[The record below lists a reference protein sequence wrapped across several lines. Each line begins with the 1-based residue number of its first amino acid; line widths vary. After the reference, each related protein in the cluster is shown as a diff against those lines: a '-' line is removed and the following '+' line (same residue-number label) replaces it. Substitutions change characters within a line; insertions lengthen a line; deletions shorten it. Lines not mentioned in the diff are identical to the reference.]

1 MTILFRQSREL
12 EAEIDEYLDLIL
24 QGGLLFRQG
33 VKCFLDHRLE
43 EFEQRL
49 EELRGIE
56 RRGDTLRRG
65 IESKLYLHTLIPESR
80 GDVLGLLES
89 ADEVLNVVTSTL
101 LRFSIELPTL
111 LDDLNPLFLDLADNA
126 IAAVDAM
133 VGGCRAYFRNLSAVR
148 DHIARTQGLREE
160 VNRLAE
166 TYVRAAFQR
175 DLRLSHK
182 NQLRYFVAHTEQ
194 IAEDADDVCDR
205 LAIAAIKRYV

>member
-24 QGGLLFRQG
+24 QGGLLFRRG

-101 LRFSIELPTL
+101 LRFSIELPAL

-126 IAAVDAM
+126 ISAVDAM

-148 DHIARTQGLREE
+148 DHIARAQGLREE

>member
-24 QGGLLFRQG
+24 QGGLLYRQG
-33 VKCFLDHRLE
+33 VKCFLDHRHD

-49 EELRGIE
+49 HELRAIE
-56 RRGDTLRRG
+56 QRGDTLRRG
-65 IESKLYLHTLIPESR
+65 VESKLYLHTLIPESR

-89 ADEVLNVVTSTL
+89 ADEVLNMVTSTL
-101 LRFSIELPTL
+101 LQFSIEMPDL
-111 LDDLNPLFLDLADNA
+111 LDDLNPLFVDLADNA
-126 IAAVDAM
+126 IATVDAM
-133 VGGCRAYFRNLSAVR
+133 VAGCRAYFRNLAAVR
-148 DHIARTQGLREE
+148 DHIARVQGLREE

-166 TYVRAAFQR
+166 TYARAVFQR

-182 NQLRYFVAHTEQ
+182 NQLRYFVAHTER